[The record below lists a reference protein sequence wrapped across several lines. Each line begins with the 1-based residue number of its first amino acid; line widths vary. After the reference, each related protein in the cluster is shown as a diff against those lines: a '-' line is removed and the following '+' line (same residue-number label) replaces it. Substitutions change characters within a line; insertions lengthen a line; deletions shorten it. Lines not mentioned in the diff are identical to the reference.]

1 MIDCVVCVVIFQTL
15 DNQTDQ
21 ELRTHLQIFHDH
33 TDEDY
38 EEFSHR
44 YDSARIEFEYPLQYI
59 CMNFHFQHLLFTA
72 YSIHSRI

>member
-1 MIDCVVCVVIFQTL
+1 MFYRNKIDVSIKVYVFVYIQTL
-15 DNQTDQ
+15 DSQIDD

-44 YDSARIEFEYPLQYI
+44 YDNARLEFEYPFVVLD
-59 CMNFHFQHLLFTA
+59 LT
-72 YSIHSRI
+72 